1 MKQALAALAISALA
15 TPAIAGP
22 YVETKHEFTG
32 TDEDFNAQTHQFTV
46 GHDWKVDDFKP
57 YIEGGLGTK
66 MPDQSDENYD
76 FFVYEVGSSVRI
88 TDQLS
93 GYGKIETKYQFSDE
107 TSDWKVELGTKFR
120 FW

>member
-1 MKQALAALAISALA
+1 MKQALAALALSALA

-32 TDEDFNAQTHQFTV
+32 TDEDFNAQTHQFRV
-46 GHDWKVDDFKP
+46 GHDWRVGDFKP
-57 YIEGGLGTK
+57 YVEGGLGTK

-93 GYGKIETKYQFSDE
+93 GYGKIETKYQFEDE

-120 FW
+120 F